1 MACLWTNWSAGNS
14 RAETEGCRRA
24 PLWRRSYYDHI
35 IRDEKDFLI
44 RWNYIDTNPARWGED
59 EYA

>member
-1 MACLWTNWSAGNS
+1 MDCLWTNWSAGNS

-24 PLWRRSYYDHI
+24 PLWQRSYYDHI